1 MFGFKSKKKENKQ
14 QQIQTTKIHLR
25 AIMDAMDFLDRK
37 QMAINEEETGTLKD
51 VNEIES
57 VVDNLQNES
66 EKILN
71 NVNEFNNQFQD
82 IISVNESLEQ
92 VADTIVHTSGQ
103 GNDKMTD
110 LIEEISHIKGS
121 VSEIENALTEF
132 SNAFTEIRNA
142 TLDITNIASQT
153 NLLALN
159 ASIEA
164 ARAGEAGRGFA
175 VVADEINSLATST
188 KGLVEQINN
197 VMGNV
202 EAKENELVNSF
213 EFMNGLVDKN
223 IERAKDTQKSIK
235 GFNDIAIDVK
245 SNTERTVSS
254 AQSAKSEAESIQ
266 QEIASEME
274 MYSGLNETVLNLKNQ
289 LSRKSILFEDIENV
303 LGQLTYICAE
313 YDGQDMV
320 VK

>member
-121 VSEIENALTEF
+121 V
-132 SNAFTEIRNA
+132 TEIRNA

-197 VMGNV
+197 VMGTV

-245 SNTERTVSS
+245 SKTERTVSS
-254 AQSAKSEAESIQ
+254 AQSAKSEAENIQ

>member
-1 MFGFKSKKKENKQ
+1 MFGIKRKEKKEQK
-14 QQIQTTKIHLR
+14 IQTTKIHLR

-37 QMAINEEETGTLKD
+37 QAAINEEETGTLND
-51 VNEIES
+51 VNAIEK
-57 VVDNLQNES
+57 VVEELQGES
-66 EKILN
+66 ETILN
-71 NVNEFNNQFQD
+71 NVNAFNDQFQD
-82 IISVNESLEQ
+82 IINVNGSLER
-92 VADTIVHTSGQ
+92 VADTIVDTSGD
-103 GNDKMTD
+103 GNEKMTD
-110 LIEEISHIKGS
+110 LIDEISHIKDS
-121 VSEIENALTEF
+121 VKELHIVLDEF

-142 TLDITNIASQT
+142 TIDITNIASQT

-175 VVADEINSLATST
+175 VVADEINSLASST
-188 KGLVEQINN
+188 KELVEQINIT
-197 VMGNV
+197 MGKV
-202 EAKENELVNSF
+202 EVKENQLVKSF
-213 EFMNGLVDKN
+213 DSMNELVDKN
-223 IERAKDTQKSIK
+223 IERAKDTQKAIK

-245 SNTERTVSS
+245 SKTERTVSS
-254 AQSAKSEAESIQ
+254 AQAAKNEAESIQ
-266 QEIASEME
+266 REIASEME

-313 YDGQDMV
+313 YDEQDMV

>member
-1 MFGFKSKKKENKQ
+1 M
-14 QQIQTTKIHLR
+14 
-25 AIMDAMDFLDRK
+25 
-37 QMAINEEETGTLKD
+37 GT
-51 VNEIES
+51 
-57 VVDNLQNES
+57 
-66 EKILN
+66 
-71 NVNEFNNQFQD
+71 
-82 IISVNESLEQ
+82 
-92 VADTIVHTSGQ
+92 
-103 GNDKMTD
+103 
-110 LIEEISHIKGS
+110 
-121 VSEIENALTEF
+121 
-132 SNAFTEIRNA
+132 
-142 TLDITNIASQT
+142 
-153 NLLALN
+153 
-159 ASIEA
+159 
-164 ARAGEAGRGFA
+164 
-175 VVADEINSLATST
+175 
-188 KGLVEQINN
+188 
-197 VMGNV
+197 V

-245 SNTERTVSS
+245 SKTERTVSS